1 MTLRYPLP
9 SPIAFGGML
18 IALLLGC
25 WSLMSGQTA
34 QPPTRLAPAAI
45 SQAPAPECPAD
56 ELLSKR
62 LEAPAGRR
70 DFARFQEAVKAQE
83 MRNRFRPQVGG
94 AGRTVGEVYRIPV
107 VVHVMHLGE
116 PVGDGSNISIA
127 QIESAI
133 DALNA
138 DFRRMEGTP
147 GEGSGVDTEIE
158 FVLASRNPEG
168 APTTGVVRV
177 DAGDLAGYATGG
189 VSILGN
195 QGANEAEVKGL
206 SVWPT
211 TEYLNIWVV
220 NEIDNNDGGA
230 GIQGY
235 AYLPPVE
242 NDLDG
247 IVVLFNAFGTTGN
260 LKPWTQMNRTL
271 THEAGH
277 YLGLLHTFYGTN
289 SCPATENNCTLQGDC
304 VCDTPPT
311 TANATCA
318 NAPLCS
324 DAHVENYLDYTAEG
338 CKNAFTAGQRDR
350 MRAVVETYRPALLS
364 SLGSVPVSQLDGAIS
379 GIHLPTATCSPMV
392 TPIIELSNMGMTP
405 IDSCVVWVKLND
417 YPEVP
422 FFWTGVLEPGSSLLW
437 TLPELLVGYG
447 EFLIEATL
455 EVPVSEENNNPNPG
469 SPLMIADGWEG
480 NDALVFA
487 GSNELGSPL
496 VMTLAPD
503 GFGSE
508 TAWQLVHENGAVVFT
523 ASGYPNGAAGIPIQT
538 ALCVPAGCYQLVVT
552 DAYGDGM
559 AVGNGWFELSGAEGL
574 LASGGGNFGSTLSQS
589 FCVAPVEGAICQDA
603 NENGICDVQEISGC
617 TDASACNYSPTA
629 TLMTDCVLPDFG
641 FDCMGACLADAD
653 GDGIC
658 DALEWAGCQDPEA
671 CNFDASATDEGPCN
685 YPVPGFDCAGEV
697 VVGAS
702 DATPLGIPTVKVYPN
717 PTTEQPPVWTVEGI
731 QEERLIAR
739 LYHPRGGLVWES
751 TVPRDADGKFR
762 LRCDRWM
769 AAGSYILE
777 LRPERPAAQSQPT
790 VLHVRIA

>member
-9 SPIAFGGML
+9 SPFAFSGL
-18 IALLLGC
+18 LVALLLGC
-25 WSLMSGQTA
+25 WSLLSGQTA
-34 QPPTRLAPAAI
+34 PPTSRLAPAGTAH
-45 SQAPAPECPAD
+45 PAGPECPAD

-83 MRNRFRPQVGG
+83 MRNRFRPAVHG
-94 AGRTVGEVYRIPV
+94 ADRTVGEVYRIPV
-107 VVHVMHLGE
+107 VVHVMHIGE
-116 PVGDGSNISIA
+116 PVGDGSNISNA

-133 DALNA
+133 EALNA
-138 DFRRMEGTP
+138 DFRRLEGTP
-147 GEGSGVDTEIE
+147 GAGSGVDTEIE
-158 FVLASRNPEG
+158 FVLASRSPEG

-189 VSILGN
+189 VRILGN
-195 QGANEAEVKGL
+195 QGASEAVVKGL

-211 TEYLNIWVV
+211 DDYLNIWVV

-235 AYLPPVE
+235 AYLPPIE

-247 IVVLFNAFGTTGN
+247 IVVLYNAFGTTGN

-289 SCPATENNCTLQGDC
+289 SCPATENNCALQGDC
-304 VCDTPPT
+304 ICDTPPT
-311 TANATCA
+311 VANANCA
-318 NAPLCS
+318 SAPVCS

-350 MRAVVETYRPALLS
+350 MRAVVETYRPELLN
-364 SLGSVPVSQLDGAIS
+364 SLGDVPVSQLDGALT
-379 GIHLPTATCSPMV
+379 GIHLPHAACSPMV
-392 TPIIELSNMGMTP
+392 TPVIELSNTGMTP

-422 FFWTGVLEPGSSLLW
+422 FFWTGLLAPGSTQLW
-437 TLPELLVGYG
+437 ELPELLVGYG
-447 EFLIEATL
+447 EFLLEATL
-455 EVPVSEENNNPNPG
+455 EVPVSAEHNNPDPDN
-469 SPLMIADGWEG
+469 PLMVADGWDG
-480 NDALVFA
+480 NNGLIFA

-508 TAWQLVHENGAVVFT
+508 TAWQLVHENGAIVYT
-523 ASGYPNGAAGIPIQT
+523 ASGYPNGAAGIPIT
-538 ALCVPAGCYQLVVT
+538 HSFCVPAGCYELVVT
-552 DAYGDGM
+552 DAFGDGM
-559 AVGNGWFELSGAEGL
+559 SVGNGWFELTGTDGL
-574 LASGGGNFGSTLSQS
+574 LAGGGGNFGSSWSQS
-589 FCVAPVEGAICQDA
+589 FCVAPVEGAVCQDA
-603 NENGICDVQEISGC
+603 NENGVCDVQEVTGC
-617 TDASACNYSPTA
+617 TDTSACNYAPMA
-629 TLMTDCVLPDFG
+629 TLMTDCTLPDFG
-641 FDCMGACLADAD
+641 YDCSGNCFSDLD

-658 DALEWAGCQDPEA
+658 DDLEWPGCVDPEA
-671 CNFDASATDEGPCN
+671 CNFDEMATDEGPCN
-685 YPVPGFDCAGEV
+685 YPVPGFDCEGEM
-697 VVGAS
+697 VVGTQDLS
-702 DATPLGIPTVKVYPN
+702 ENTPQTVKVYPN
-717 PTTEQPPVWTVEGI
+717 PTTEQPPVWTVEGMN
-731 QEERLIAR
+731 EERLVAR

-751 TVPRDADGKFR
+751 NVTRDADGKFR

-777 LRPERPAAQSQPT
+777 LRPAGTGTDAKPA
-790 VLHVRIA
+790 VLHVRIS